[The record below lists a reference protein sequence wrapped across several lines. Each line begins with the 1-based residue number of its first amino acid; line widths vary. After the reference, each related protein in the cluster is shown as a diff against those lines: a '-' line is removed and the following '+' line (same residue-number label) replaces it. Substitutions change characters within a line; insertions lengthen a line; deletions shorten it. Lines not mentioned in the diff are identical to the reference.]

1 MEYEINPQRLSI
13 FILVFITILW
23 IELASNYGRSIWLF
37 LIVLLIGIGLS
48 SFRFKFTVYAE
59 HLMYQI
65 LLFNKSIIK
74 KEIYPDQVNELKFI
88 RVGWAKKAAIIKMK
102 KGLNIRLSV
111 LEPQDAYDHLIGF
124 AENQGIS
131 ISKTRDY
138 KILERRKKRR

>member
-1 MEYEINPQRLSI
+1 MEYDINPQRLSI
-13 FILVFITILW
+13 FIPAFIIILW
-23 IELASNYGRSIWLF
+23 IELANHFERSIWLF

-48 SFRFKFTVYAE
+48 SFRFKFTVYTE
-59 HLMYQI
+59 HLTYQI
-65 LLFNKSIIK
+65 LLFNKSIMK

-111 LEPQDAYDHLIGF
+111 LKPQDAYDHLIEF
-124 AENQGIS
+124 AEKQDIS

-138 KILERRKKRR
+138 QILERRK